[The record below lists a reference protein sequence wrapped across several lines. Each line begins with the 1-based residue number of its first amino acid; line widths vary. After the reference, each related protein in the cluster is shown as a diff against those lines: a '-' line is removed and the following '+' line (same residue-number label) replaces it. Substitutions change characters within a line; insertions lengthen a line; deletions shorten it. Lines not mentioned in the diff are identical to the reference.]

1 MIASQR
7 GIQLSYILRNSPEK
21 IGNFSVEAVLSTFLS
36 QHENQK
42 KSFLKPVGISSK
54 NVNRAFSLTKT
65 WSKCLTNRHYYT
77 IAVVNTVRAIAVRNI
92 K

>member
-54 NVNRAFSLTKT
+54 NVNRAFSLT
-65 WSKCLTNRHYYT
+65 WSKCLTNRHFYT
-77 IAVVNTVRAIAVRNI
+77 IAVVNTVQAIAVRNI

>member
-7 GIQLSYILRNSPEK
+7 GIKLSYILRNSPEK

-54 NVNRAFSLTKT
+54 NVNRAFSLT
-65 WSKCLTNRHYYT
+65 WSKCYYYYT
-77 IAVVNTVRAIAVRNI
+77 IAVVNTVQAIAVRNI

>member
-1 MIASQR
+1 MH
-7 GIQLSYILRNSPEK
+7 IQSEINQYFNTAWLHHKLSYILRNSPEK

-54 NVNRAFSLTKT
+54 NVNRAFSLT
-65 WSKCLTNRHYYT
+65 WSKCLD
-77 IAVVNTVRAIAVRNI
+77 

>member
-42 KSFLKPVGISSK
+42 K
-54 NVNRAFSLTKT
+54 
-65 WSKCLTNRHYYT
+65 
-77 IAVVNTVRAIAVRNI
+77 
-92 K
+92 